1 MNNLERVKKTRSKK
15 SLFNQYANGIS
26 TYDIAYLS
34 SKRIFKNKTINIQS
48 DRKEQDLAA

>member
-1 MNNLERVKKTRSKK
+1 MNNLKKGIKARSKK
-15 SLFNQYANGIS
+15 SLFNPYLNGIS